1 MVPQLTKAHK
11 KIKNHDVPKP
21 HIIGSW
27 NQGYSATDASNFRC
41 EIGRGGHEKPIEYV
55 LNMLSHFLAFQ
66 IM

>member
-21 HIIGSW
+21 HIISSW

-41 EIGRGGHEKPIEYV
+41 EIGRGGMKN
-55 LNMLSHFLAFQ
+55 LLS
-66 IM
+66 MC